1 MQKAFKLPAPYITNK
16 SQYTEEF
23 ITISEFS
30 KAVAAGHVKV
40 RAKKFKAGKGGR
52 GRLTFTLADDPKNI
66 SRPVYISYKAVSTYG
81 VTKFTKYGGDDEKS
95 KDEGEDKEEKKKKKS
110 SGSWSIA
117 FSVEENVKLG
127 HLAEE
132 VDKLVADTVK
142 PHLDKIYEELCN
154 WEDGQDVPATVYR
167 KAARATSSSPSKYL
181 RLTVQPG
188 KTEFGPKDK
197 FDVVV
202 SLDNFTQETPGP
214 YQIVMQLSHI
224 DVSYKE
230 GVVTIGP
237 IMYARIIRPAFEI
250 SSKKRKFRDDKDND
264 I

>member
-1 MQKAFKLPAPYITNK
+1 MQKSYKLPAPYITNK
-16 SQYTEEF
+16 SKYPEEF
-23 ITISEFS
+23 LTVSEF
-30 KAVAAGHVKV
+30 ATAAAAGHIKV

-66 SRPVYISYKAVSTYG
+66 SRPVYISFKAVSTYG
-81 VTKFTKYGGDDEKS
+81 VTKFTQYSGEEKA
-95 KDEGEDKEEKKKKKS
+95 KDEGDEKEEKKKKKS
-110 SGSWSIA
+110 AGSWSIA
-117 FSVEENVKLG
+117 FSIEENPKMAT
-127 HLAEE
+127 LAEE
-132 VDKLVADTVK
+132 TDKLIADTVK

-154 WEDGQDVPATVYR
+154 WDDGQDVPATIYR

-181 RLTVQPG
+181 RLTIQPG

-197 FDVVV
+197 FDTVVP
-202 SLDNFTQETPGP
+202 LDQFTQEAPGP
-214 YQIVMQLSHI
+214 YQIVMQLSHV

-237 IMYARIIRPAFEI
+237 VMYGRIIRPAFEV

-264 I
+264 L